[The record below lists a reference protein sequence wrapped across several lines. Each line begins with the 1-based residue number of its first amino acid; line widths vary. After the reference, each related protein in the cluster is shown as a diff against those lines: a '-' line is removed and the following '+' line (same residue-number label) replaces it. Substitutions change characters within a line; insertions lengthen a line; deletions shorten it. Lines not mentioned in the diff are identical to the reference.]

1 MLRDIQRYLSAL
13 PAKSSPIDN
22 FIMQIYKQQI
32 DVDGILEQTETETV
46 LRMYFDQ
53 GCSLLLPDTIHL
65 DLPYRIVRITEHGIE
80 DCGDG
85 IASDPV
91 AEEAPVAEEN
101 EPECPKQPFP
111 DSWFSEKAHIDA
123 AVLKSEYRAYAKKY
137 HPDVCS
143 NEEAHE
149 AFLAIK
155 IEYDSILNKIT

>member
-1 MLRDIQRYLSAL
+1 MADLNAVKAKIETLERRNEQLETSLPHDCNRMLRDIQRYLSAL

-85 IASDPV
+85 IASDSVP
-91 AEEAPVAEEN
+91 EEAPVAEEDVY
-101 EPECPKQPFP
+101 KRQIYAFP
-111 DSWFSEKAHIDA
+111 SG
-123 AVLKSEYRAYAKKY
+123 L
-137 HPDVCS
+137 
-143 NEEAHE
+143 
-149 AFLAIK
+149 
-155 IEYDSILNKIT
+155 